1 MFCMINSYWMIIK
14 MVSIL
19 SVWYYQLL
27 ILAVVWILVSL
38 VKKKFPRILPQ
49 KILPIDIVTF
59 FMFIGAH
66 FLTLNKSGNSIVPY
80 ILLGMAVW
88 GIIMTFAHGFVKG
101 ELIYSAFFLR
111 YWRFV
116 DLAIIII
123 YCGLIIFKI
132 TGRIY

>member
-1 MFCMINSYWMIIK
+1 

-27 ILAVVWILVSL
+27 ILAVIWILVSL
-38 VKKKFPRILPQ
+38 VKKKVPKILPQ
-49 KILPIDIVTF
+49 KLLPIDIVIF
-59 FMFIGAH
+59 FMFVGAH

-88 GIIMTFAHGFVKG
+88 GIFMTLVHGFVKG

-132 TGRIY
+132 TGQIY